1 MRNIIMIDKR
11 TDIRRGTLRI
21 FFDMRRDHQFLLD
34 MLNPYN
40 PDDIHRQRRKYI
52 QLHNQYE
59 E

>member
-1 MRNIIMIDKR
+1 MIDKR